1 MDASLDPEDPPRG
14 TGVNPMLS
22 PFPQDIDDAMTNHT
36 VSTSFLESI
45 QGIRADLKVM
55 RIDHRLE
62 DQPTREAL
70 EAVLTDNAEAIAA
83 HPGRD
88 MLVWSIE
95 RTVAELDR
103 TPRET
108 YDEDMALLAAADF
121 HDEDIDAMLAHT
133 MQRHE
138 LDEATVRSLIDEI
151 NDRWRE
157 LADGE
162 RE

>member
-14 TGVNPMLS
+14 TGVNPVLS

-55 RIDHRLE
+55 HIDHRLD

-88 MLVWSIE
+88 MLRWSIE

-108 YDEDMALLAAADF
+108 YDEDMELLAAADF
-121 HDEDIDAMLAHT
+121 HDEDIDVILART
-133 MQRHE
+133 MRRHE
-138 LDEATVRSLIDEI
+138 LDESTVRSLIEEI
-151 NDRWRE
+151 NDRRRE
-157 LADGE
+157 LVAGE
-162 RE
+162 RD